1 MFGFLAAALVLQALP
16 VGIVTYT
23 ELYANGGLE
32 GVASTFSYFH
42 FPRAA
47 HYCCAP
53 FLSAAAVPMELA
65 LFIGSILGGV
75 GRTGSAQ
82 MICLCVASVSAA
94 AAFFMCETLAS
105 GVVAGLLI
113 LATVVHGW
121 KTGTLGGDIY
131 HLAHM
136 EIPAHPFG
144 RAGILTE
151 DHLNAEAQRN
161 SQR

>member
-32 GVASTFSYFH
+32 GVVSAFSYFH

-47 HYCCAP
+47 HYFCAP
-53 FLSAAAVPMELA
+53 FLSAVAVTMELA

-75 GRTGSAQ
+75 CRTGSAQ

-105 GVVAGLLI
+105 GVVAIAHFG
-113 LATVVHGW
+113 HC
-121 KTGTLGGDIY
+121 GTWLENRNPWRG
-131 HLAHM
+131 HLSSGTYGNPGSSIW
-136 EIPAHPFG
+136 ESRDF
-144 RAGILTE
+144 
-151 DHLNAEAQRN
+151 D
-161 SQR
+161 

>member
-1 MFGFLAAALVLQALP
+1 MGKRQFVMFGFLAAALVLQALP

-32 GVASTFSYFH
+32 GVVSAFSYFH
-42 FPRAA
+42 PGGPLLLRALPF
-47 HYCCAP
+47 CCCSHDGAGAVYREYP
-53 FLSAAAVPMELA
+53 GGSGQNRFYTDDLSVCC
-65 LFIGSILGGV
+65 IGE
-75 GRTGSAQ
+75 R
-82 MICLCVASVSAA
+82 MCV
-94 AAFFMCETLAS
+94 TLAS

-151 DHLNAEAQRN
+151 DNLNAEAQRN

>member
-1 MFGFLAAALVLQALP
+1 
-16 VGIVTYT
+16 
-23 ELYANGGLE
+23 
-32 GVASTFSYFH
+32 
-42 FPRAA
+42 
-47 HYCCAP
+47 
-53 FLSAAAVPMELA
+53 
-65 LFIGSILGGV
+65 
-75 GRTGSAQ
+75 

-94 AAFFMCETLAS
+94 ATFFMCETLAS

-131 HLAHM
+131 HLADM

-151 DHLNAEAQRN
+151 DNLNAEAQRN

>member
-47 HYCCAP
+47 HYFCAP
-53 FLSAAAVPMELA
+53 FLSAAAVTMELA

-82 MICLCVASVSAA
+82 MICLCVA
-94 AAFFMCETLAS
+94 
-105 GVVAGLLI
+105 
-113 LATVVHGW
+113 
-121 KTGTLGGDIY
+121 
-131 HLAHM
+131 
-136 EIPAHPFG
+136 
-144 RAGILTE
+144 R
-151 DHLNAEAQRN
+151 
-161 SQR
+161 